1 MITGFNTDVE
11 HEGVVYHVQTE
22 DKGLSSPLILSLVY
36 SRGEILASKRSP
48 YEDLI
53 ARGFTDEALAE
64 RLKRQHL
71 LICAAIR
78 AGRIEELKRMGG
90 QTPAAS
96 TDPEAVKPKPRSKS
110 KTPPAKPGDA
120 FGSDTII
127 ERAPVDF
134 GSETIIERASPEF
147 GSDMIIER
155 GSAQFESD
163 MIIERGSE
171 QFGSDTIIERG
182 PAQFESDT
190 IIERAPVDFGSET
203 ILERATSTESRDS
216 KEESDVG
223 TPGFE
228 QEEDETEITQET
240 VISRGAP
247 HGAPTELPAETDA
260 YSIHDQRRLSPLGE
274 LPLEEGVRLTLLN
287 DRDFRAGQTVTLRIM
302 VSNITESGEKPLS
315 GITVSVKVLGTSFR
329 PQIYSVKTKRDGLAT
344 VTAQIPD
351 FTSGRAAILIRVV
364 ANESEAEMRRVI
376 HPA

>member
-22 DKGLSSPLILSLVY
+22 DNGLSSPLILSLVY

-78 AGRIEELKRMGG
+78 AGRIEELKRMGA

-110 KTPPAKPGDA
+110 KTPPAKPVDA

-127 ERAPVDF
+127 ERASVD
-134 GSETIIERASPEF
+134 F

-155 GSAQFESD
+155 GSAPFESD
-163 MIIERGSE
+163 MIIERGPA
-171 QFGSDTIIERG
+171 QFESDTIIERG

-190 IIERAPVDFGSET
+190 IIERGQGEFGSET
-203 ILERATSTESRDS
+203 ILERAAPDSRDS
-216 KEESDVG
+216 FAASDVG
-223 TPGFE
+223 TPAFE

-240 VISRGAP
+240 VISRETSQDA
-247 HGAPTELPAETDA
+247 AETDA